1 MANQVVGLDV
11 QIRVDQ
17 ALAELK
23 RLSPG
28 ADKEAKAIVG
38 TLNKSLKDA
47 EKQAAKVGAAM
58 KEATT
63 KTQSI
68 GDAAG
73 RTGQNV
79 QKLAGALSL
88 VTPAAGGMAQNVAD
102 LADVVEVASVVTET
116 LGVSMS
122 SLLAVAG
129 PVAVAIG
136 GLYLAY
142 QSYNAELEAS
152 QALEAASAKQLAST
166 SALAAKAAADRDAL
180 KVVTGDMMQI
190 EIDAAKIQ
198 ADYGAQLRET
208 NKDLE
213 AQKAALQARYNVAV
227 KDTSNR
233 AQEIS
238 DIRNSIANVKA
249 RIQTN
254 KDLAKQGEDA
264 AVQVLLQNAS
274 KAQSEKELRERQ
286 DAAAKAAQRRAEAER
301 AAAEAV
307 AKATAA
313 NERYTSTLASIDDIG
328 HAAQVA
334 QMDAYGRLADE
345 AQRKIDDIEQRG
357 RQAVASAIAA
367 GADGA
372 KAQQLVEQHA
382 ADARAAVWDDYYAN
396 LDELRAKDLKAEQ
409 DAQQAATDEAI
420 AAQQKRAEA
429 ALNAVN
435 QVGGYASQ
443 ALAMLDDSASTSYQH
458 SADMASALTDQLAAG
473 EAYYTQAQQ
482 VELQARIG
490 ASKDAA
496 RKQFAAAKAAKLA
509 EAAASTA
516 LAVIN
521 AIAQSPPPSPFG
533 IAGSLIAGA
542 AGAASMAAIAAQ
554 EPTFHQGYAPDE
566 MQAKVLKT
574 EAVLSP
580 AATSA
585 LGAGNIAAA
594 NAGVTRGQG
603 ATTAPVVFRHQTFRP
618 FIKDF
623 LTQPSALTDALN
635 SGRIVGHRTNRR
647 SM

>member
-443 ALAMLDDSASTSYQH
+443 ALMLLESSAEQSYQH

-603 ATTAPVVFRHQTFRP
+603 AATAPVVFRHQTFRP

>member
-1 MANQVVGLDV
+1 MG
-11 QIRVDQ
+11 
-17 ALAELK
+17 
-23 RLSPG
+23 
-28 ADKEAKAIVG
+28 
-38 TLNKSLKDA
+38 
-47 EKQAAKVGAAM
+47 
-58 KEATT
+58 
-63 KTQSI
+63 
-68 GDAAG
+68 
-73 RTGQNV
+73 
-79 QKLAGALSL
+79 
-88 VTPAAGGMAQNVAD
+88 
-102 LADVVEVASVVTET
+102 
-116 LGVSMS
+116 

-233 AQEIS
+233 AQEIA
-238 DIRNSIANVKA
+238 DIRSSIANVKA

-274 KAQSEKELRERQ
+274 KAQSEQALRERQ

-345 AQRKIDDIEQRG
+345 TQRKIDDIEQRG

-372 KAQQLVEQHA
+372 KAQELVEQHA

-396 LDELRAKDLKAEQ
+396 IDELRAKDLKAEQ
-409 DAQQAATDEAI
+409 DAQQAATDDAI

-435 QVGGYASQ
+435 TVGGYATQ

-473 EAYYTQAQQ
+473 EQYYTQAQQ

-566 MQAKVLKT
+566 MQARVLRT
-574 EAVLSP
+574 ESVLSP

-603 ATTAPVVFRHQTFRP
+603 AATAPVVFRHQTFRP

>member
-11 QIRVDQ
+11 QIKVDQ

-38 TLNKSLKDA
+38 TLNKALKDA
-47 EKQAAKVGAAM
+47 EKQAAKVGVAM
-58 KEATT
+58 KDATG
-63 KTQSI
+63 KTRSI

-73 RTGQNV
+73 QTGSNV
-79 QKLAGALSL
+79 MKLAGALSMAS
-88 VTPAAGGMAQNVAD
+88 PAAGGMAQNVAD

-116 LGVSMS
+116 LGVSMG

-238 DIRNSIANVKA
+238 DIRSSIANVKA

-274 KAQSEKELRERQ
+274 KAQSEQALRERQ

-345 AQRKIDDIEQRG
+345 TQRKIDDIEQRG

-372 KAQQLVEQHA
+372 KAQELVEQHA

-396 LDELRAKDLKAEQ
+396 IDELRAKDLKAEQ
-409 DAQQAATDEAI
+409 DAQQAATDDAI

-435 QVGGYASQ
+435 TVGGYATQ

-473 EAYYTQAQQ
+473 EQYYTQAQQ

-566 MQAKVLKT
+566 MQARVLRT
-574 EAVLSP
+574 ESVLSP

-603 ATTAPVVFRHQTFRP
+603 AATAPVVFRHQTFRP

>member
-1 MANQVVGLDV
+1 MGNQVVGLDV
-11 QIRVDQ
+11 QIKVDQ

-47 EKQAAKVGAAM
+47 EKQAAKVGDAM
-58 KEATT
+58 KAATT
-63 KTQSI
+63 KTASI

-73 RTGQNV
+73 KTGSNV
-79 QKLAGALSL
+79 MKLAGALSM
-88 VTPAAGGMAQNVAD
+88 VSPAAGGMAQNVAD

-116 LGVSMS
+116 LGVSMG

-152 QALEAASAKQLAST
+152 QALEAASIRQLEATSSLASKVT
-166 SALAAKAAADRDAL
+166 SDRNALAVAIGTMSKSDADAAKVHEDYTAALAAANKELIASKKALEDQYQAAVNDTTNRKDDIVAL
-180 KVVTGDMMQI
+180 RGQI
-190 EIDAAKIQ
+190 AAKQ
-198 ADYGAQLRET
+198 RE
-208 NKDLE
+208 
-213 AQKAALQARYNVAV
+213 
-227 KDTSNR
+227 
-233 AQEIS
+233 
-238 DIRNSIANVKA
+238 
-249 RIQTN
+249 IQTN
-254 KDLAKQGEDA
+254 TDLAKQGEENALAVIEYNDA
-264 AVQVLLQNAS
+264 
-274 KAQSEKELRERQ
+274 KAQSEQVLRERQ
-286 DAAAKAAQRRAEAER
+286 DAAAKSAQRRAEAER

-372 KAQQLVEQHA
+372 KAQELVEQHA
-382 ADARAAVWDDYYAN
+382 ADARAAVWNDYYAN

-420 AAQQKRAEA
+420 AAQRARAEA

-435 QVGGYASQ
+435 TVGGYASQ

-473 EAYYTQAQQ
+473 EQYYTQAQQ

-521 AIAQSPPPSPFG
+521 AIAESPPPSPFG

-603 ATTAPVVFRHQTFRP
+603 AATAPVVFRHQTFRP

-635 SGRIVGHRTNRR
+635 RTNRR

>member
-11 QIRVDQ
+11 QIKVDQ

-73 RTGQNV
+73 KTGSNV
-79 QKLAGALSL
+79 MKLAGALSMAS
-88 VTPAAGGMAQNVAD
+88 PAAGGMAQNVAD

-116 LGVSMS
+116 LGVSMG

-152 QALEAASAKQLAST
+152 QALEAASARQMEAT

-180 KVVTGDMMQI
+180 KVVTGDLMQI

-198 ADYGAQLRET
+198 ADYAAQLKET

-213 AQKAALQARYNVAV
+213 AQKRALQARYDEAV
-227 KDTSNR
+227 KDTTNR
-233 AQEIS
+233 AAEIA
-238 DIRNSIANVKA
+238 DIRSGIANKKA
-249 RIQTN
+249 LIQTN
-254 KDLAKQGEDA
+254 TELAKQGADA

-274 KAQSEKELRERQ
+274 KAQSEQALRERQ

-307 AKATAA
+307 AKAVAA
-313 NERYTSTLASIDDIG
+313 NELYTSSLASIDEIG
-328 HAAQVA
+328 HAALVS
-334 QMDAYGRLADE
+334 QMTDYERLADDVQGKLDQIE
-345 AQRKIDDIEQRG
+345 AKNRVT
-357 RQAVASAIAA
+357 VAAAIKA

-372 KAQQLVEQHA
+372 KAQEQ
-382 ADARAAVWDDYYAN
+382 ADAHSAASREAVWDDYYAKV
-396 LDELRAKDLKAEQ
+396 DELRARDLKAEQ

-435 QVGGYASQ
+435 TVGGYATQ

-473 EAYYTQAQQ
+473 EQYYTQAQQ

-509 EAAASTA
+509 EAAAATA
-516 LAVIN
+516 LAIIN
-521 AIAQSPPPSPFG
+521 AISQSPPPSPFG
-533 IAGSLIAGA
+533 VIGSIIAGA
-542 AGAASMAAIAAQ
+542 AGAASMAAISAQ

-566 MQAKVLKT
+566 MQARVLKT
-574 EAVLSP
+574 ESVLSP
-580 AATSA
+580 AATAA
-585 LGAGNIAAA
+585 LGSGNIAAA

-603 ATTAPVVFRHQTFRP
+603 AATAPVVFRHQTFRP

>member
-142 QSYNAELEAS
+142 QSYNAELQAS
-152 QALEAASAKQLAST
+152 QALEAASARQMEAT
-166 SALAAKAAADRDAL
+166 SALAAKVTADREALAVAVGTMTKADA
-180 KVVTGDMMQI
+180 
-190 EIDAAKIQ
+190 DAARVH
-198 ADYGAQLRET
+198 ADYTAALAAT
-208 NKDLE
+208 NKELSASKKALE
-213 AQKAALQARYNVAV
+213 DQYKAAVN
-227 KDTSNR
+227 DTTNR
-233 AQEIS
+233 RE
-238 DIRNSIANVKA
+238 DIVSLRGQIAAKQ
-249 RIQTN
+249 REIQTN
-254 KDLAKQGEDA
+254 TDLAKQGEENALAVIEYNDA
-264 AVQVLLQNAS
+264 
-274 KAQSEKELRERQ
+274 KAQSEQVLRERQ
-286 DAAAKAAQRRAEAER
+286 DAAAKDAQRRAEAER

-345 AQRKIDDIEQRG
+345 AQRKIDDIKQRG

-367 GADGA
+367 DADGA

-382 ADARAAVWDDYYAN
+382 ADARAAVWNDYYAN
-396 LDELRAKDLKAEQ
+396 IDELRAKDLKAEQ

>member
-1 MANQVVGLDV
+1 MANQVIGLDV
-11 QIRVDQ
+11 QIKVDQ

-38 TLNKSLKDA
+38 TLNKALKDA
-47 EKQAAKVGAAM
+47 EKQAAKVGTAM
-58 KEATT
+58 KEATA
-63 KTQSI
+63 KTASI

-73 RTGQNV
+73 KTGSNV
-79 QKLAGALSL
+79 MKLAGALSMAS
-88 VTPAAGGMAQNVAD
+88 PAAGGMAQNVAD

-116 LGVSMS
+116 LGVSMG

-142 QSYNAELEAS
+142 RSYNAELEAS
-152 QALEAASAKQLAST
+152 QALEAASARQMEAT
-166 SALAAKAAADRDAL
+166 SALAAKVTADRDAL
-180 KVVTGDMMQI
+180 KVVTGDLMQV

-238 DIRNSIANVKA
+238 DIRNSIANVKD

-254 KDLAKQGEDA
+254 KDLAKQGADA

-274 KAQSEKELRERQ
+274 KAQSEQALRERQ

-372 KAQQLVEQHA
+372 KAQELVEQHA

-409 DAQQAATDEAI
+409 DAQQAATDEAT

-435 QVGGYASQ
+435 TVGGYATQ

-473 EAYYTQAQQ
+473 EQYYTQAQQ

-603 ATTAPVVFRHQTFRP
+603 AATAPVVFRHQVFRP

-623 LTQPSALTDALN
+623 LSQPSALTDALN

>member
-38 TLNKSLKDA
+38 TLNKALKDA
-47 EKQAAKVGAAM
+47 EKQASKVGAAM

-63 KTQSI
+63 KTASI

-73 RTGQNV
+73 KTGSNV
-79 QKLAGALSL
+79 MKLAGALSMAS
-88 VTPAAGGMAQNVAD
+88 PAAGGMAQNVAD

-116 LGVSMS
+116 LGVSMG

-152 QALEAASAKQLAST
+152 QALEAASARQMEAT
-166 SALAAKAAADRDAL
+166 SALAAKVTADREALAVAVGTMSKADA
-180 KVVTGDMMQI
+180 
-190 EIDAAKIQ
+190 DAARVH
-198 ADYGAQLRET
+198 ADYTAALAAT
-208 NKDLE
+208 NKELSASKKALE
-213 AQKAALQARYNVAV
+213 DQYKAAVN
-227 KDTSNR
+227 DTTNR
-233 AQEIS
+233 RE
-238 DIRNSIANVKA
+238 DIVSLRNQIAAKQ
-249 RIQTN
+249 REIQTN
-254 KDLAKQGEDA
+254 TDLAKQGEENALAVIEYNDA
-264 AVQVLLQNAS
+264 
-274 KAQSEKELRERQ
+274 KAQSEQVLRERQ
-286 DAAAKAAQRRAEAER
+286 DAAAKAAQRRADAER

-372 KAQQLVEQHA
+372 KAQELVEQHA
-382 ADARAAVWDDYYAN
+382 ADARATVWDDYYAN

-435 QVGGYASQ
+435 TVGGYASQ